1 MNTEASKDKNQ
12 LGTNV
17 HIVPLG
23 FEFERAVAP
32 FENRHVDK
40 VILVVEGGDS
50 NNLDDKNTLE
60 QEKFTQKVSDR
71 LKEMKIDVRV
81 IKTSTFDLN
90 TLIREYSQLIREEK
104 EAGNYVS
111 INISSSG
118 RLASVA
124 AAFAGMAHNINV
136 YYVKATGYS
145 KTEQEREES
154 GVSKCDCKNPEVIV
168 LENFQLKLPKEEES
182 LVLEYLYMRK
192 NKLNKPWTSPKQIG
206 NILHQVYPERYPWN
220 PLLEEKP
227 KKKFETNNS
236 NTESTAE
243 TTDEYSKYRTKQAAF
258 LIKFQ
263 TSLARD
269 LEAENYIERK
279 NNEKKHVYYQ
289 ITSSGEYA
297 LYLYGLSNKMTVG
310 KDDIIL
316 NPQ

>member
-1 MNTEASKDKNQ
+1 MNTEVGKDKNQ
-12 LGTNV
+12 LGINV

-23 FEFERAVAP
+23 FEFERAIAP
-32 FENRHVDK
+32 FVNRHVDK
-40 VILVVEGGDS
+40 VILVFEGGDTS
-50 NNLDDKNTLE
+50 NPDDNSRE
-60 QEKFTQKVSDR
+60 QKKFTEKVETN
-71 LKEMKIDVRV
+71 LIDKGITVEKV
-81 IKTSTFDLN
+81 ETTTFDLN
-90 TLIREYSQLIREEK
+90 ALIREYSKLIRREK
-104 EAGNYVS
+104 DAGNLVS

-154 GVSKCDCKNPEVIV
+154 GVSKCDCENPEVIV

-192 NKLNKPWTSPKQIG
+192 RELKDPWTSPKQIG

-220 PLLEEKP
+220 PLLERKP
-227 KKKFETNNS
+227 KEEFKKENS
-236 NTESTAE
+236 DTASTAE

-316 NPQ
+316 THP